1 MSSRALSIII
11 PAYNEG
17 ARIDATLDRVMT
29 CVETQGWDAE
39 VLAVDDGS
47 QDDTASIVERWMAAD
62 PRIRLLKN
70 LQNRGKGYSVRYGVL
85 QAVGE
90 IVLVTDADLSAPLIE
105 AERLM
110 EALAGGADVA
120 DWIALDGPNTANQLP
135 APIQAVFWTLL
146 QFCNSDHD
154 RIAIHRHPVWF

>member
-62 PRIRLLKN
+62 PRIRLLKEPPKSRQGIFRS
-70 LQNRGKGYSVRYGVL
+70 LRGTAGRGRDRVVYRCR
-85 QAVGE
+85 
-90 IVLVTDADLSAPLIE
+90 PL
-105 AERLM
+105 RS
-110 EALAGGADVA
+110 
-120 DWIALDGPNTANQLP
+120 LD
-135 APIQAVFWTLL
+135 
-146 QFCNSDHD
+146 
-154 RIAIHRHPVWF
+154 